1 MRIATLYSGISAGT
15 ELTAYRGSN
24 PYLNK
29 KWDEDR
35 RLFVDGSTSFS
46 YPVDGWGYEEVGEV
60 VEVAEDAKDVSVGDR
75 IWGTW
80 GHRAFTVQDAERASR
95 RILAPDVDPRVG
107 IFSQIGAIGLNV
119 VLDADIHIG
128 ETVAVFGL
136 GVPGQIA
143 AQLARLNGARVI
155 GVDAIAAR
163 RDLASELGA
172 DLVLDSGEGAVAE
185 RIRELTDG
193 RGADVCLEVTGNYRA
208 LHEAIRS
215 VAYSSRV
222 CAAGFMQGDGV
233 GLRLGEEFHHNRVQV
248 ICSQISGVSPC
259 CSTAGTA
266 TGSPG
271 PRSTSPPSGRLRLTE
286 LISHTMP
293 IEQAPEAFQLLDEHP
308 EQALQVV
315 LTFDARPDRGW
326 SMSVKLAAQEST
338 LPGDTLE
345 EKFEFTLNC
354 GFDGIELSGRGDG
367 IFAARAAELRRAR
380 EAGVVMCS
388 AVMHTD
394 VFLGDF
400 DPRGAG
406 ARSTS

>member
-1 MRIATLYSGISAGT
+1 MPSVIRFTSPHESEVVEEPLGQLGPDEVRLRTLYSGISAGT

-24 PYLNK
+24 PYLTK
-29 KWDEDR
+29 RWDEGS
-35 RLFVDGSTSFS
+35 RLFVDGSTTFS

-60 VEVAEDAKDVSVGDR
+60 VEVGADAAGVTVGDR

-80 GHRAFTVQDAERASR
+80 GHRATTVQKADRAAQR
-95 RILAPDVDPRVG
+95 VLDPAADPRIG

-119 VLDADIHIG
+119 VLDADLHIG

-155 GVDAIAAR
+155 GVDNLASR
-163 RDLASELGA
+163 RDLAVELGA
-172 DLVLDSGEGAVAE
+172 DVVLDATEGEVAE
-185 RIRELTDG
+185 RIREITDG
-193 RGADVCLEVTGNYRA
+193 RGADACLEVTGNYRA

-248 ICSQISGVSPC
+248 VCSQISGVSPNLQHRWDGYRLAR
-259 CSTAGTA
+259 TAVDLA
-266 TGSPG
+266 VA
-271 PRSTSPPSGRLRLTE
+271 GRLRLID

-293 IEQAPEAFQLLDEHP
+293 MAEAPAAFRLLDEHP

-315 LTFDARPDRGW
+315 LSFDEA
-326 SMSVKLAAQEST
+326 VEVAA
-338 LPGDTLE
+338 
-345 EKFEFTLNC
+345 
-354 GFDGIELSGRGDG
+354 
-367 IFAARAAELRRAR
+367 
-380 EAGVVMCS
+380 
-388 AVMHTD
+388 
-394 VFLGDF
+394 
-400 DPRGAG
+400 
-406 ARSTS
+406 

>member
-1 MRIATLYSGISAGT
+1 MSSVVRFVSPRLAEVVEEDQPPLGADEVRLRTLYSGISAGT

-24 PYLNK
+24 PYLSK

-35 RLFVDGSTSFS
+35 RLFVDGSTSFA

-60 VEVAEDAKDVSVGDR
+60 VEVGEDAKDVALGDR

-80 GHRAFTVQDAERASR
+80 GHRAFTVQKALRASQ
-95 RILAPDVDPRVG
+95 RILAPSADPRIG

-155 GVDAIAAR
+155 GVDGIASR
-163 RDLASELGA
+163 RELASELGA
-172 DLVLDSGEGAVAE
+172 EELIDAGSGNVAE
-185 RIRELTDG
+185 QIRELTGG

-222 CAAGFMQGDGV
+222 CAAGFMQGEGA

-248 ICSQISGVSPC
+248 VCSQISGVAPSLQHRWDGYRLA
-259 CSTAGTA
+259 STAINLA
-266 TGSPG
+266 T
-271 PRSTSPPSGRLRLTE
+271 SGRLRLTE

-293 IEQAPEAFQLLDEHP
+293 IAQAPEAFTLLDEHP

-315 LTFDARPDRGW
+315 LSFADEAPAGQGQ
-326 SMSVKLAAQEST
+326 AA
-338 LPGDTLE
+338 
-345 EKFEFTLNC
+345 
-354 GFDGIELSGRGDG
+354 
-367 IFAARAAELRRAR
+367 
-380 EAGVVMCS
+380 
-388 AVMHTD
+388 
-394 VFLGDF
+394 
-400 DPRGAG
+400 
-406 ARSTS
+406 